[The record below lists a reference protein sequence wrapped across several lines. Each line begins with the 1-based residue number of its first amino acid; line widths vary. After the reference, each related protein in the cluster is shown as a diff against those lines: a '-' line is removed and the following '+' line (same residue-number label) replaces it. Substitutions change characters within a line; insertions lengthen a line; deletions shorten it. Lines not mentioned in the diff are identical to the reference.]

1 MSTIKDVA
9 NLAKVS
15 VATVSRVL
23 NNENNVK
30 EKTKEKV
37 LQAVKELNYTPNL
50 LARNLRHS
58 NTKCVL
64 VLLPTISNQFYST
77 IIKGINSVVEK
88 EGYNLMISITD
99 LDRKR
104 EEEYIELLK
113 TKRVDGIILFAPQ
126 ISKNKLNSIA
136 QNYPIIQCSEYLENT
151 DTTIITIDNKKAGFD
166 ATNYLIE
173 LGHKN
178 IAILTSKKA
187 YTSAILR
194 EKGYKEA
201 LKKHKIKIDENNII
215 KTDYGYKVAMEAT
228 EELLKRENPPT
239 AIFTISDSMAI
250 GAIKAIKKQG
260 KTVGKDIDV
269 IGFDDTII
277 SKIYDPDITT
287 ISQPRFKMGELAM
300 QAILEKI
307 NGNSVDNNFIT
318 LEHNLIVRNSTRLNN
333 K

>member
-9 NLAKVS
+9 QLANVS

-37 LQAVKELNYTPNL
+37 LKAVKELNYTPNL

-88 EGYNLMISITD
+88 EGYNLMISITE
-99 LDRKR
+99 LDKKK
-104 EEEYIELLK
+104 EEAYIELLK

-126 ISKNKLNSIA
+126 ISKKKLNNIA

-151 DTTIITIDNKKAGFD
+151 NTTIITIDNKKAGFD
-166 ATNYLIE
+166 ATKYLIN

-178 IAILTSKKA
+178 IAILTSEKP

-194 EKGYKEA
+194 EKGYREA
-201 LKKHKIKIDENNII
+201 LKKSKIKIDENNII
-215 KTDYGYKVAMEAT
+215 KTDYTYKSTMEET
-228 EELLKRENPPT
+228 EKLLNRKNSPT

-260 KTVGKDIDV
+260 KIVGKDIDI

-277 SKIYDPDITT
+277 SKISDPDITT

-300 QAILEKI
+300 KSILEKI
-307 NGNSVDNNFIT
+307 NDNNSPNKFIT
-318 LEHNLIVRNSTRLNN
+318 LEHTLVVRNSTRLNL
-333 K
+333 

>member
-30 EKTKEKV
+30 QQTKEKV

-50 LARNLRHS
+50 LARNLRRS

-77 IIKGINSVVEK
+77 IIKGINSIVEK
-88 EGYNLMISITD
+88 EGYNLMISITE
-99 LDRKR
+99 LDKKR
-104 EEEYIELLK
+104 EEAYIEMLK
-113 TKRVDGIILFAPQ
+113 TKRVDGIILFASQ
-126 ISKNKLNSIA
+126 ISKSKLNNIA
-136 QNYPIIQCSEYLENT
+136 KHYPIIQCSEYLEDT
-151 DTTIITIDNKKAGFD
+151 ETTIITIDNKKAGFD
-166 ATNYLIE
+166 ATSYLIG

-178 IAILTSKKA
+178 IAILTSQKT
-187 YTSAILR
+187 YTSAIYR
-194 EKGYKEA
+194 EKGYREA
-201 LKKHKIKIDENNII
+201 LQKHKIKINESNII
-215 KTDYGYKVAMEAT
+215 KTDYTYKVAMEIT
-228 EELLKRENPPT
+228 EKLLKREKPPT
-239 AIFTISDSMAI
+239 AIFAVSDSMAI

-260 KTVGKDIDV
+260 KIVGKDIDV

-277 SKIYDPDITT
+277 SKLYEPDITT
-287 ISQPRFKMGELAM
+287 ISQPRFKMGQLAM
-300 QAILEKI
+300 KAILEKI
-307 NGNSVDNNFIT
+307 NDNSVSNKFIT
-318 LEHNLIVRNSTRLNN
+318 LEHNLVVRNSTRLN

>member
-9 NLAKVS
+9 QLANVS

-37 LQAVKELNYTPNL
+37 LKAVKELNYTPNL

-88 EGYNLMISITD
+88 EGYNLMISITE
-99 LDRKR
+99 LDKKK
-104 EEEYIELLK
+104 EEAYIGLLK

-126 ISKNKLNSIA
+126 ISKKKLNNIA

-151 DTTIITIDNKKAGFD
+151 NTTIITIDNKKAGFD
-166 ATNYLIE
+166 ATKYLIN

-178 IAILTSKKA
+178 IAILTSEKP

-194 EKGYKEA
+194 EKGYREA
-201 LKKHKIKIDENNII
+201 LKKSKIKIDENNII
-215 KTDYGYKVAMEAT
+215 KTDYTYKSTMEET
-228 EELLKRENPPT
+228 EKLLNRKNSPT

-260 KTVGKDIDV
+260 KIVGKDIDI

-277 SKIYDPDITT
+277 SKISDPDITT
-287 ISQPRFKMGELAM
+287 ISQPRFKMGE
-300 QAILEKI
+300 
-307 NGNSVDNNFIT
+307 
-318 LEHNLIVRNSTRLNN
+318 
-333 K
+333 